1 MKKVLCM
8 ADSFKG
14 TLSSEE
20 VNRILADTGNR
31 HFPQT
36 EFQCICIADGGEGCV
51 NGFLQAVGG
60 QRLTERVQGPWGGP
74 VDAAFALLPDGKT
87 AVVEMAAC
95 AGLPLAGERKNPEQT
110 TTFGV
115 GQLIQAAVSRGA
127 KQVLLGLGGSCT
139 HDGGCGMAAALGV
152 EFLDAQGGRFIPTG
166 ETLGRIAQIRMEGSL
181 LRQHGV
187 RVTAMCDVDSPAC
200 GEHGAARVFAPQ
212 KGADAAMAERLEQG
226 TEHLCAVIAR
236 ELGRTVRDIPGA
248 GAAGAMGAGVLA
260 FADGQLRSGID
271 TLLDLLG
278 FEYLLEGAD
287 LVITG
292 EGRLD
297 GQSAQGKAVNGIA
310 RRAKQSGVPVLV
322 LAGGAGCGAETVY
335 SAGVN
340 AVMTCCREPGPLG
353 TDTARHRADA
363 AFAADN
369 LFRLLRLGQE
379 LRF

>member
-127 KQVLLGLGGSCT
+127 RQVLLGLGGSCT
-139 HDGGCGMAAALGV
+139 HDGGCGMAAWNSS
-152 EFLDAQGGRFIPTG
+152 T
-166 ETLGRIAQIRMEGSL
+166 
-181 LRQHGV
+181 
-187 RVTAMCDVDSPAC
+187 
-200 GEHGAARVFAPQ
+200 
-212 KGADAAMAERLEQG
+212 
-226 TEHLCAVIAR
+226 
-236 ELGRTVRDIPGA
+236 
-248 GAAGAMGAGVLA
+248 
-260 FADGQLRSGID
+260 
-271 TLLDLLG
+271 
-278 FEYLLEGAD
+278 
-287 LVITG
+287 
-292 EGRLD
+292 
-297 GQSAQGKAVNGIA
+297 
-310 RRAKQSGVPVLV
+310 RRA
-322 LAGGAGCGAETVY
+322 GGLSQPGRR
-335 SAGVN
+335 SAGLPRSVWR
-340 AVMTCCREPGPLG
+340 AACCGS
-353 TDTARHRADA
+353 TACA
-363 AFAADN
+363 
-369 LFRLLRLGQE
+369 
-379 LRF
+379 